1 MVYTRQCEKD
11 TRKWSEKGVWKNIMD
26 FLVSHRY
33 HKGLIDVN
41 DLSTDSSTV
50 PEKKGRGRR

>member
-1 MVYTRQCEKD
+1 
-11 TRKWSEKGVWKNIMD
+11 MD